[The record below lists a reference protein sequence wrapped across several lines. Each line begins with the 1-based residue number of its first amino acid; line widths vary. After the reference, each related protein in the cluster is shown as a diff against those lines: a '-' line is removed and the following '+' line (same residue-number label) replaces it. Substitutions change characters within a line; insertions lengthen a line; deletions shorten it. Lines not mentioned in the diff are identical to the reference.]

1 MAGEIGGTQFRF
13 GAVWAASM
21 AGALLLWVAVAALAS
36 RSERGHIAS
45 VDSAQR
51 TITLEMLDTSGGGP
65 RTFAISRNFGIQRF
79 DQSLSL
85 GDVRPGQWV
94 EVSVRTTGRT
104 VPTVT
109 SIRIVREAHGS
120 VSGPERGSAAQADPA
135 CEKARTALGS
145 SRA

>member
-65 RTFAISRNFGIQRF
+65 RNFAISRSVGIQRF

-94 EVSVRTTGRT
+94 EVSVRTTGR
-104 VPTVT
+104 VSPTVT
-109 SIRIVREAHGS
+109 RAPG
-120 VSGPERGSAAQADPA
+120 
-135 CEKARTALGS
+135 TW
-145 SRA
+145 SR

>member
-1 MAGEIGGTQFRF
+1 VAGEIGGTQFRF
-13 GAVWAASM
+13 GAMWAASM

-65 RTFAISRNFGIQRF
+65 RNFAISRSVGIQRF

-94 EVSVRTTGRT
+94 EVSVRTTGR
-104 VPTVT
+104 VSPTVT
-109 SIRIVREAHGS
+109 RAPG
-120 VSGPERGSAAQADPA
+120 
-135 CEKARTALGS
+135 TW
-145 SRA
+145 SR